1 MSSID
6 ATELVFLIIGTITA
20 SLTSIYPD
28 KATFEKSPAQ
38 SKNSHADIADRIK
51 DFHSKEGQAPLALVS

>member
-1 MSSID
+1 M
-6 ATELVFLIIGTITA
+6 FLISAPIAA
-20 SLTSIYPD
+20 SLTSVYPD

-38 SKNSHADIADRIK
+38 GKNSHADIADRIK